1 MDIKIDTQKG
11 TEKLKSLLNQASDA
25 GKNMVESAQK
35 STVALVDKVREE
47 NYQRRLRKYNPL
59 FPEEYSGNS
68 FVLPR
73 LIVIVD
79 ESVRRGIDV
88 CEGSIGWCNKEGDA
102 DVLYLYSD
110 AVDIRKLQFYPIAT
124 CDAAYYV
131 DSFNSNRYIRVD
143 CIFSKAHEERLAELK
158 NIAYTLGAK
167 RCTIE
172 ITEANQ
178 EVSSYHR
185 SAGLNGKIKSL
196 GGFSAKNDE
205 TSSSAQSNLRSG
217 KIHAEFEGNS
227 QPQRPKLKWFA
238 LDENIKKLIDM
249 RCKSVNALKSE
260 TLELS
265 GSTSATMTHK
275 AAASIDG
282 AMSKIGIKASM
293 SMQSQAMVEHS
304 SKLIFS
310 VVF

>member
-11 TEKLKSLLNQASDA
+11 AEKLKGILNKASDV
-25 GKNMVESAQK
+25 GKNVVENAQK
-35 STVALVDKVREE
+35 GTVALVDKVREE

-59 FPEEYSGNS
+59 FPEEYTSNG
-68 FVLPR
+68 FALPR
-73 LIVIVD
+73 LIVVVD

-88 CEGSIGWCNKEGDA
+88 CEGSVGWCNKEGDA

-110 AVDIRKLQFYPIAT
+110 AINIRKLQFYPSAT
-124 CDAAYYV
+124 CDAAYYA

-158 NIAYTLGAK
+158 NVAYALGAK
-167 RCTIE
+167 SCTIE

-178 EVSSYHR
+178 EVNSSHHTSGINAKAR
-185 SAGLNGKIKSL
+185 SFGGLVAKSDEST
-196 GGFSAKNDE
+196 SA
-205 TSSSAQSNLRSG
+205 SRSNLRSG
-217 KIHAEFEGNS
+217 KITAVFEGND
-227 QPQRPKLKWFA
+227 QPKKPKLKWFA

-249 RCKSVNALKSE
+249 RCNSGNALKSE

-265 GSTSATMTHK
+265 GSTSATMTYK
-275 AAASIDG
+275 TAASIDG
-282 AMSKIGIKASM
+282 AITKIGIKGSV
-293 SMQSQAMVEHS
+293 SMQSQAMIEHS

-310 VVF
+310 VEF